1 MRADL
6 QRFYGLNLDRMDID
20 YTQSHAAACVAC
32 LPLGSALNARINPDF
47 KVLLKDVPVSA
58 IARALQKPVNPD
70 EIEYGSMGIAE
81 FDAWLKSK
89 EVG

>member
-6 QRFYGLNLDRMDID
+6 QRFYSLNLDRMDID

-32 LPLGSALNARINPDF
+32 LPLGSALYARINPDL
-47 KVLLKDVPVSA
+47 KMLLKDLPVSA
-58 IARALQKPVNPD
+58 ITRALKKPVNPD
-70 EIEYGSMGIAE
+70 EIEYGSMSIAD